1 MWNWYIIFWIR
12 YFVEKI
18 NKTIWKMQEKL
29 DTSILIDFHVMI
41 EGNVIKLTEEKLQDT
56 TRFLNIRR
64 NNNSKLWICFH
75 RRIRRKCFLW
85 PGNCIVKVVII
96 LYRFARNEFFNGYS
110 SVVGHIVERIRRYR
124 RNRAIFF
131 ACRDQRQ
138 RKWNRQQARARITKR
153 TSSVLRFFCSTRR
166 RTDSFLNVTMIPR
179 NNVVEED
186 TRDENVRSY
195 VVINSVDAIRIET
208 AMRKLCNCQLSDWGI
223 VGSKFE
229 PISGM
234 TWHDHIPWTGLTLRE
249 IHENGRSSN
258 KIQHPTLC
266 HHNIL
271 GTVTNRITNDHWSNG
286 VTWSVGCE
294 AQVPWKFSK
303 EFTLR
308 VWWTAPK
315 QKQIIIKKKKKR
327 NKTIFQSDHTN
338 SNKRDHNWEQLS
350 TLFTIDE
357 FVVAVQKNVTS
368 DPL

>member
-1 MWNWYIIFWIR
+1 
-12 YFVEKI
+12 
-18 NKTIWKMQEKL
+18 
-29 DTSILIDFHVMI
+29 
-41 EGNVIKLTEEKLQDT
+41 
-56 TRFLNIRR
+56 
-64 NNNSKLWICFH
+64 
-75 RRIRRKCFLW
+75 
-85 PGNCIVKVVII
+85 
-96 LYRFARNEFFNGYS
+96 
-110 SVVGHIVERIRRYR
+110 
-124 RNRAIFF
+124 
-131 ACRDQRQ
+131 
-138 RKWNRQQARARITKR
+138 
-153 TSSVLRFFCSTRR
+153 
-166 RTDSFLNVTMIPR
+166 MIPR

-223 VGSKFE
+223 VRSKFE

-315 QKQIIIKKKKKR
+315 QKQIIIKKKKKKKR

-357 FVVAVQKNVTS
+357 FVVAVQKKRHLGSFAIPPKTESTIPDVS
-368 DPL
+368 YERRVPDSPS